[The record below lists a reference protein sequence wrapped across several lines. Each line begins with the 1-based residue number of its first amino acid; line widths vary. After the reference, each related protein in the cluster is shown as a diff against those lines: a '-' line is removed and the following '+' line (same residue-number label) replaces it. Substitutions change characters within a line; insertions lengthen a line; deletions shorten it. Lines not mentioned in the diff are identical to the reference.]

1 MYWVNNQYSGL
12 MQSIH
17 GKLSGKRVKRRMWH
31 KKNSQRK
38 ILQGTELCAHF
49 GVEPEALEDYLE
61 QMTIP
66 FHKDSNN
73 DLWASNEI
81 TTDNS
86 PSRVDFSD

>member
-31 KKNSQRK
+31 KKNSERK

-49 GVEPEALEDYLE
+49 GVKPKALEYYLE
-61 QMTIP
+61 QMSIP
-66 FHKDSNN
+66 FNKDSNN
-73 DLWASNEI
+73 DIWASIEI
-81 TTDNS
+81 KTDDR
-86 PSRVDFSD
+86 PSRVVFSD